1 MELLIP
7 HCNSMNSEPICL
19 LEVSAAVG
27 SCKVLSYLLIVHD
40 LTYYCNTAAIF
51 LREAR
56 IAAAA
61 HSSWA
66 DLGWAKLLGSLVSI
80 PLNTPKL
87 ASKAVRDVHQSQGPC
102 TWYLICM
109 INYSPL
115 FVYILNTLTFCGVL
129 VRAQGDPRTER
140 LVVHSVPPAP
150 FAFRSH

>member
-7 HCNSMNSEPICL
+7 HCNFMSSEPICL
-19 LEVSAAVG
+19 LEVSAALG
-27 SCKVLSYLLIVHD
+27 SCKALSAERATNTKVMTLSYLLIVHD
-40 LTYYCNTAAIF
+40 LAYYCNTAAVF
-51 LREAR
+51 LRETR

-87 ASKAVRDVHQSQGPC
+87 ASKAVRDVHQSPGPC

-109 INYSPL
+109 
-115 FVYILNTLTFCGVL
+115 
-129 VRAQGDPRTER
+129 
-140 LVVHSVPPAP
+140 
-150 FAFRSH
+150 